1 MHNLVDE
8 SFNDPAFL
16 EALKAAQVVF
26 GMDSLT
32 GQEHLFFG
40 QARLAGLVRRGVDAK
55 LRVLRIPIQNQDE
68 INSLGA
74 ACIVVK
80 GSCCLGGVRTTE
92 KTLEDP
98 DE

>member
-26 GMDSLT
+26 GMDSL
-32 GQEHLFFG
+32 
-40 QARLAGLVRRGVDAK
+40 
-55 LRVLRIPIQNQDE
+55 
-68 INSLGA
+68 
-74 ACIVVK
+74 VK